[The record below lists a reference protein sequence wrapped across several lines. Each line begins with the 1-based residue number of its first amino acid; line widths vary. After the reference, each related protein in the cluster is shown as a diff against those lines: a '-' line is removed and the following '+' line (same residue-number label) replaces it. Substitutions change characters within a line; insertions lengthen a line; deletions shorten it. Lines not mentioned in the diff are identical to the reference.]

1 MILYRPHLPRQ
12 TAKPLSQINNIIA
25 LKLITKSR
33 ANRIATMQQLE
44 AVLVLIIQTIIV
56 FWPLLF
62 KTRDEVSTPRY
73 SESQCQKVAKRP
85 AVPTTVAKKR
95 PVPKP
100 RSIAKSSLYK
110 LPSKIRGC
118 IFENVVR
125 IDDNRTCEIT
135 WQSGIP
141 EPPLLFTCKIIRKEA
156 TAAFY
161 GVNNFR
167 AVVDSLHPGVLVL
180 IERKNK
186 SLKASGVFLRK
197 DRSPQCVDLSYWYL
211 SSNEWH
217 NLRLWLQY
225 VHAGELDRPNMGR
238 ESAGKLLFR
247 YCETRVH
254 TEFVKSLFK
263 IAAAMD
269 HRPWAE
275 VGGIIDDLHQGLVD
289 AA

>member
-1 MILYRPHLPRQ
+1 
-12 TAKPLSQINNIIA
+12 
-25 LKLITKSR
+25 
-33 ANRIATMQQLE
+33 
-44 AVLVLIIQTIIV
+44 
-56 FWPLLF
+56 
-62 KTRDEVSTPRY
+62 
-73 SESQCQKVAKRP
+73 
-85 AVPTTVAKKR
+85 
-95 PVPKP
+95 
-100 RSIAKSSLYK
+100 
-110 LPSKIRGC
+110 
-118 IFENVVR
+118 VVR